1 MDCEIP
7 KHLLDELPVEE
18 IVNSLNFKQN
28 MYGCYEGKVD
38 ILNISMCYGG
48 IVTWQLIISFSISH
62 SPIKRNSMLVPDDF
76 VIPSKIAPI
85 ELFLMFYN
93 CWKEACGGDN
103 DKLLPM
109 ELYYGK
115 IYYENKQNLLKML
128 PSSPT
133 LRVDR
138 AFFRFCINQL
148 DKKLDRSAVDYD
160 IEFSKYEDQL
170 QIKAKDLIFYC
181 HADGD
186 WLGSMITSSS
196 IFFDSVPKRFL
207 IETVHI
213 QAHPDYILINSH
225 RIKARYIESESQ

>member
-18 IVNSLNFKQN
+18 IVKSLNFKKN
-28 MYGCYEGKVD
+28 MYGCYEGKMD

-48 IVTWQLIISFSISH
+48 VVTWQLIISFSISH
-62 SPIKRNSMLVPDDF
+62 SLTKRNSMLVPDDF
-76 VIPSKIAPI
+76 VIPGKIAPI

-93 CWKEACGGDN
+93 LWKDACGDDN

-115 IYYENKQNLLKML
+115 IYYENKKSLKKMV
-128 PSSPT
+128 PSAPT
-133 LRVDR
+133 LLVDR
-138 AFFRFCINQL
+138 EFLRFCINQL
-148 DKKLDRSAVDYD
+148 DKNIDRTTIDYD
-160 IEFSKYEDQL
+160 IEFSKCFDQL

-181 HADGD
+181 PADGD
-186 WLGSMITSSS
+186 WIGSMITYSSD
-196 IFFDSVPKRFL
+196 FFDSVPKRFL
-207 IETVHI
+207 AETVHI

-225 RIKARYIESESQ
+225 QIKARYIESESQ